1 MARQEATMAVRSKD
15 AQEATMAASSK
26 DAQEEM
32 MAVPV
37 DVIATYDLQM

>member
-1 MARQEATMAVRSKD
+1 MAVRSKD
-15 AQEATMAASSK
+15 AQEATMVASSK

-37 DVIATYDLQM
+37 GVIATYDPQM

>member
-1 MARQEATMAVRSKD
+1 MMAVRSKD
-15 AQEATMAASSK
+15 AQEEKMAVRSK